1 MAKRFTDTELWDKEW
16 FMKLSPKLKC
26 LVKLV
31 RDKADLAGVWSPN
44 WVLANSYIGEE
55 VSEKELLNIDE
66 GNQFAKLEN
75 GKIICVDFIQFQYGK
90 LSPASP
96 VHRKIISILAT
107 HKIDYQY
114 PINRVQE
121 EDKEE
126 EEEKEKEKE
135 EEKYK
140 EKEQQ
145 KISEKTIIGE
155 VIDQW
160 QQSGLTVETSEAK
173 DIRELCEKILNIK
186 DISQA
191 DEQKRHELLGVMQKI
206 ISWVKSENNIKY
218 YGSLKSINN
227 NFSKIINSLK
237 NGTKQTKRT
246 GEGSSP
252 DELAEI
258 VRRRF
263 SDKQKV

>member
-126 EEEKEKEKE
+126 EEEKE

-155 VIDQW
+155 VIEQW
-160 QQSGLTVETSEAK
+160 QQSGLTVDTSEAK

-237 NGTKQTKRT
+237 NGTKQTK
-246 GEGSSP
+246 SP
-252 DELAEI
+252 HQLREMNYNE
-258 VRRRF
+258 
-263 SDKQKV
+263 KP

>member
-96 VHRKIISILAT
+96 VHRKIISILDT

-126 EEEKEKEKE
+126 DKEKE

-160 QQSGLTVETSEAK
+160 QQSGLTVEISEANH
-173 DIRELCEKILNIK
+173 IRELCEKILNIK
-186 DISQA
+186 DIAQA
-191 DEQKRHELLGVMQKI
+191 DELKRHELLGVMQKI

-227 NFSKIINSLK
+227 NFSKIINSIK
-237 NGTKQTKRT
+237 NNGKSTKQTKRT

-252 DELAEI
+252 DELAEV

-263 SDKQKV
+263 SNQPQV

>member
-126 EEEKEKEKE
+126 EEEKEKE

-140 EKEQQ
+140 EKEHK

-160 QQSGLTVETSEAK
+160 QQSGLTVEISEAK

-227 NFSKIINSLK
+227 NFSKIINSIK
-237 NGTKQTKRT
+237 NNGKSTQKK
-246 GEGSSP
+246 SP
-252 DELAEI
+252 HKLETVNYDEK
-258 VRRRF
+258 F
-263 SDKQKV
+263 

>member
-126 EEEKEKEKE
+126 EEEKE

-155 VIDQW
+155 VIEQW
-160 QQSGLTVETSEAK
+160 QQSGLTVDTSEAK

-218 YGSLKSINN
+218 YGSFKSINN
-227 NFSKIINSLK
+227 NFSKIINSIK
-237 NGTKQTKRT
+237 NNGNSTQTK
-246 GEGSSP
+246 SP
-252 DELAEI
+252 HQLREMNYNE
-258 VRRRF
+258 
-263 SDKQKV
+263 KP